1 MIFLHFL
8 SDFLL
13 DALELCKYTLT
24 AVELSRQCQMDDCG
38 ILMKTSFG
46 TQKDPYEEWSYSDF
60 FSEDG
65 IVLESQMVLPVIYE
79 LIASLLPLAG
89 KCHLCCY
96 FLCISALCKF

>member
-38 ILMKTSFG
+38 ILMKVNCF
-46 TQKDPYEEWSYSDF
+46 
-60 FSEDG
+60 
-65 IVLESQMVLPVIYE
+65 
-79 LIASLLPLAG
+79 
-89 KCHLCCY
+89 
-96 FLCISALCKF
+96 